1 MKLTLLILSG
11 LALHSLPSFA
21 QETAPAPAA
30 DPFGLERT
38 APATP
43 AKATDIYKSVVR
55 IEVATQV
62 ADYRIPW
69 NSGRFG
75 GGTGSGFL
83 IGPNR
88 FLTNAHV
95 VSNARRVLINKR
107 GSSVKHAA
115 KVVHIAH
122 DCDLAILEVEDATP
136 FDGLKYLEFGDVPQL
151 ESQVRVIGY
160 PVGGDRLSVTRG
172 VVSRIDFRPY
182 AHSQVDSHL
191 VVQIDAAINPGNS
204 GGPVLQE
211 DKVVG
216 VAFQGL
222 RQADNTGYMIPTP
235 VIKRFLKDVEDG
247 EYDHYVDLG
256 ATEFSLFNPAMR
268 RALQLEDNGIG
279 VLVAS
284 VTPEGPCDGVLQA
297 GDVLL
302 SIDGKPIDNA
312 GNIKVD
318 GEEVVLHEI
327 VERKFEG
334 DTVALEFQR
343 AGEKKKATITLTPFP
358 AARIFA
364 LRYGERPRY
373 VFFAGLTF
381 QPLDLN
387 LYATHQFS
395 DPRVRKT
402 YQNYVKDTVFKERK
416 DVVILTRVESDALTT
431 YISGYAGTM
440 VDEINGVK
448 VTSLKH
454 AHELLYAE
462 EQPEFITIKCEGVSR
477 PIIVPSAEVK
487 AANQR
492 IMQTSGIY
500 VPFNL
505 ETPSSDSR

>member
-1 MKLTLLILSG
+1 MKLPLLILSG
-11 LALHSLPSFA
+11 FLLHTLPAIA
-21 QETAPAPAA
+21 QAPA
-30 DPFGLERT
+30 DPFGIAPK
-38 APATP
+38 APAAP
-43 AKATDIYKSVVR
+43 AKPGDIYRSVVR

-62 ADYRIPW
+62 ANYRIPW
-69 NSGRFG
+69 NSGGFG

-95 VSNARRVLINKR
+95 VSNARRILINER
-107 GSSVKHAA
+107 GSSVKHPA

-122 DCDLAILEVEDATP
+122 DCDLAILEVEDPTP
-136 FDGLKYLEFGDVPQL
+136 FKGLPYLDFGEVPQL

-160 PVGGDRLSVTRG
+160 PVGGDRISITRG

-182 AHSQVDSHL
+182 SHSRVDSHL

-204 GGPVLQE
+204 GGPVLQ
-211 DKVVG
+211 DGKVVG

-235 VIKRFLKDVEDG
+235 VIRRFLKDVEDG
-247 EYDHYVDLG
+247 NYDHYVDLG
-256 ATEFSLFNPAMR
+256 ATEFPLFNPAMR
-268 RALQLEDNGIG
+268 RALGLPDDGIG
-279 VLVAS
+279 VMVAS
-284 VTPEGPCDGVLQA
+284 VTPEGPCDGILEA

-302 SIDGKPIDNA
+302 SIDGKQIDNA
-312 GNIKVD
+312 GNIDVA
-318 GEEVVLHEI
+318 GEKVVLHEI

-334 DTVALEFQR
+334 DSVNLEFQR
-343 AGEKKKATITLTPFP
+343 GNEKMKATITLTSFP

-373 VFFAGLTF
+373 VFFCGLTF

-387 LYATHQFS
+387 LYGTFQFS
-395 DPRVRKT
+395 NARVRKT
-402 YQNYVKDTVFKERK
+402 YQNYVKDTIFKERK

-431 YISGYAGTM
+431 HLSGFAGTM

-454 AHELLYAE
+454 AHELLYAD
-462 EQPEFITIKCEGVSR
+462 QKAEFITIKCDGVPR
-477 PIIVPSAEVK
+477 PIVIPSAEAK

-492 IMQTSGIY
+492 IMQSNGIY
-500 VPFNL
+500 LPFNL
-505 ETPSSDSR
+505 AEPSSDSR

>member
-1 MKLTLLILSG
+1 MKPHLLILSG
-11 LALHSLPSFA
+11 FLLLPATA
-21 QETAPAPAA
+21 QELLPPPSGTSPLAVAPPVAPSEAA
-30 DPFGLERT
+30 D
-38 APATP
+38 
-43 AKATDIYKSVVR
+43 IYRSVVR

-62 ADYRIPW
+62 SDYQTPW

-95 VSNARRVLINKR
+95 VSNARRILINER
-107 GSSVKHAA
+107 GSSVKHPA
-115 KVVHIAH
+115 KVIHVAH
-122 DCDLAILEVEDATP
+122 DCDLAILEVEDPAP
-136 FDGLKYLEFGDVPQL
+136 FAGLKYLEFGDVPPL

-160 PVGGDRLSVTRG
+160 PVGGDRISVTRG

-204 GGPVLQE
+204 GGPVLQ
-211 DKVVG
+211 DGKVVG

-235 VIKRFLKDVEDG
+235 VIRRFLKDVEDG

-256 ATEFSLFNPAMR
+256 AAEFPLFNPAMR
-268 RALQLEDNGIG
+268 KALQLPDNGLG

-284 VTPEGPCDGVLQA
+284 VTPTGPCDGVLQA

-312 GNIKVD
+312 GNIEVE
-318 GEEVVLHEI
+318 GEKVVLHEI
-327 VERKFEG
+327 VERKFQG
-334 DTVALEFQR
+334 DTVNLEFQR
-343 AGEKKKATITLTPFP
+343 AGEQKQATITLTSFP

-364 LRYGERPRY
+364 LSYGERPRY
-373 VFFAGLTF
+373 VFFCGLTF

-395 DPRVRKT
+395 NPRVRKT
-402 YQNYVKDTVFKERK
+402 YQNYVKDSIFKERE
-416 DVVILTRVESDALTT
+416 DVVILTRVESDSLT
-431 YISGYAGTM
+431 SHLGEFAGT
-440 VDEINGVK
+440 VVEEINGQKISTLDQV
-448 VTSLKH
+448 
-454 AHELLYAE
+454 HELLYADD
-462 EQPEFITIKCEGVSR
+462 QPEFITIKCEGSPR
-477 PIIVPSAEVK
+477 PIVIPAAEAK
-487 AANQR
+487 DANKR
-492 IMQTSGIY
+492 IMQSNGIY
-500 VPFNL
+500 LPYYL
-505 ETPSSDSR
+505 DKPSSDSR

>member
-1 MKLTLLILSG
+1 MKFPLLILSG
-11 LALHSLPSFA
+11 LILHALPATA
-21 QETAPAPAA
+21 QAPAPAPAA
-30 DPFGLERT
+30 DPFGLT
-38 APATP
+38 PDAPAAP
-43 AKATDIYKSVVR
+43 ANAADIYRSVVR
-55 IEVATQV
+55 IEVSTQV
-62 ADYRIPW
+62 ADYRTPW

-95 VSNARRVLINKR
+95 VSNARRILINER
-107 GSSVKHAA
+107 GSSVKHPA
-115 KVVHIAH
+115 KVVYVAH
-122 DCDLAILEVEDATP
+122 DCDLAILEVEDAAP
-136 FDGLKYLEFGDVPQL
+136 FAGLSHLDFGDVPQL

-160 PVGGDRLSVTRG
+160 PVGGDRISVTRG

-182 AHSQVDSHL
+182 SHSQVDSHL

-204 GGPVLQE
+204 GGPVLQNN
-211 DKVVG
+211 KVVG

-235 VIKRFLKDVEDG
+235 VIRRFLKDVEDG

-256 ATEFSLFNPAMR
+256 ATEFALFNPAMR
-268 RALQLEDNGIG
+268 RALQLPDNGIG
-279 VLVAS
+279 VMVAS
-284 VTPEGPCDGVLQA
+284 VTPEGPCDKILQA

-312 GNIKVD
+312 GNIDVD
-318 GEEVVLHEI
+318 GEQVVLHEI

-334 DTVALEFQR
+334 DTVELEFQR
-343 AGEKKKATITLTPFP
+343 AGEKKKATITLTAFP

-364 LRYGERPRY
+364 LCYGERPRF
-373 VFFAGLTF
+373 VFFCGLTF

-387 LYATHQFS
+387 LYATYQFS

-402 YQNYVKDTVFKERK
+402 YQNYVKDTIFKERE

-431 YISGYAGTM
+431 YIGGYAGKM

-462 EQPEFITIKCEGVSR
+462 KQPEFITIKCEGISR
-477 PIIVPSAEVK
+477 PIIVPSAEVA
-487 AANQR
+487 AANKR

-500 VPFNL
+500 QPANL
-505 ETPSSDSR
+505 EAPSSDSR